1 MHLGMSLISAF
12 GLGALHALEPGHGK
26 GIMGTYLVLSRGR
39 AIDAVI
45 LGLLPATTHTLVVVI
60 LAVTASSTTWL
71 AAAAAGLPRQEF
83 SIWLQFVLGLLV
95 VIIGLRMLLSRSGSC
110 CDHFCKHSTL
120 QLAKLPGI
128 NRDTGGLLLVGISNG
143 LVPCP
148 GALAIML
155 LSIGSGTP
163 ATGLALVVAFGVGGA
178 GPGDCRIAFCQA
190 VIPDPAHAGEAQLA
204 LAYRGQR
211 PVDYFYRDTHCLDGL
226 GKEVANQLPGR
237 RPFPGSDGARPPPN
251 SSQALS
257 RDNHFPTLHRGFAT
271 VSLVATTSLGR
282 PARSGRI
289 SNRQREDS
297 KRGAIRGTWAGS
309 ISISRW
315 PPGMSNSRA
324 WGINRR

>member
-83 SIWLQFVLGLLV
+83 SIWLQFVSGLLV

-110 CDHFCKHSTL
+110 CDHFCKRSTL

-178 GPGDCRIAFCQA
+178 
-190 VIPDPAHAGEAQLA
+190 LA
-204 LAYRGQR
+204 LVTVGLLFVKLSSLTQR
-211 PVDYFYRDTHCLDGL
+211 ML
-226 GKEVANQLPGR
+226 GR
-237 RPFPGSDGARPPPN
+237 RSWRWLTAASGLLIIFIGILTAWT
-251 SSQALS
+251 AL
-257 RDNHFPTLHRGFAT
+257 
-271 VSLVATTSLGR
+271 
-282 PARSGRI
+282 
-289 SNRQREDS
+289 E
-297 KRGAIRGTWAGS
+297 
-309 ISISRW
+309 
-315 PPGMSNSRA
+315 
-324 WGINRR
+324 RR